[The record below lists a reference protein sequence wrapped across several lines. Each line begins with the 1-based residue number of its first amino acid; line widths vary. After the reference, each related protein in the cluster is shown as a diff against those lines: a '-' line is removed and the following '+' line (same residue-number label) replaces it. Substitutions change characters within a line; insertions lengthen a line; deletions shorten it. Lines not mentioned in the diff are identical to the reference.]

1 VVYSENHRETASK
14 DNLENVMKTEFTFE
28 STHNGIVTATPEAVN
43 YNGVSGNFWE
53 FYGYDRLRDMS
64 NVRLGKTFM
73 KDRSTKKDIVEQFGL
88 MG

>member
-1 VVYSENHRETASK
+1 
-14 DNLENVMKTEFTFE
+14 MKTEFTFE

-53 FYGYDRLRDMS
+53 FYGYDRLRDLP
-64 NVRLGKTFM
+64 NVRIGRTFM
-73 KDRSTKKDIVEQFGL
+73 EDRSTKKDIVEQFNL